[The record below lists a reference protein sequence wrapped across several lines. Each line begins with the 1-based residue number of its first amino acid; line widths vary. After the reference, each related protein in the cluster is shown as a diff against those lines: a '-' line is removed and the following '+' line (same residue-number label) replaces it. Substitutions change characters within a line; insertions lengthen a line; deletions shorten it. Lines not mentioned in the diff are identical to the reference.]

1 MRTNTILIMG
11 IFLFLPIFSNALEV
25 NPKYEA
31 MDIETLIEK
40 SKDVPP
46 LEKVK
51 IDKVI
56 KQKIAQAHRENYT
69 KR

>member
-1 MRTNTILIMG
+1 MRINTVLI
-11 IFLFLPIFSNALEV
+11 ISTFLFLPVFSNALEV
-25 NPKYEA
+25 KPKYEA

-46 LEKVK
+46 LEKEK

-56 KQKIAQAHRENYT
+56 KQKIAQAHRESYT

>member
-1 MRTNTILIMG
+1 MRINTVLI
-11 IFLFLPIFSNALEV
+11 ISTFLFLPVFSNALEV
-25 NPKYEA
+25 KPKYEA

-46 LEKVK
+46 LEKEK

-56 KQKIAQAHRENYT
+56 KQKIAQAHRENYA